1 MEEPRLVANGVHCK
15 MCDTLL
21 FSYTTHDF
29 KVCSCDNKTMVDG
42 GLSYPKYGG
51 NDMSFV
57 SPITIYSNDPFE
69 KVRNYHCRGARGKS
83 GKEPLKWIPLCK
95 MTDEHLAAVIEYG
108 GAPWHLELISKEL
121 QYRREHPEASIPEV
135 DTITVIDRDTKLRT
149 GSIISVSKT
158 VHHMKENEPY
168 LVTLI
173 HDDALGFSITNKHGN
188 TSLCLKEHCSY
199 LEGTGAKYLLLKY

>member
-15 MCDTLL
+15 MCDTIL

-29 KVCSCDNKTMVDG
+29 KVCGCDNKTVVDG

-57 SPITIYSNDPFE
+57 FPITLYSNDPFE
-69 KVRNYHCRGARGKS
+69 KVRKYHCRGARGKS

-108 GAPWHLELISKEL
+108 GAPWHLELISNSFFVL
-121 QYRREHPEASIPEV
+121 
-135 DTITVIDRDTKLRT
+135 
-149 GSIISVSKT
+149 
-158 VHHMKENEPY
+158 
-168 LVTLI
+168 
-173 HDDALGFSITNKHGN
+173 
-188 TSLCLKEHCSY
+188 SLNRFEIL
-199 LEGTGAKYLLLKY
+199 